1 MLGIHQKYVNEE
13 YAADGT
19 LQKYSLNIP
28 EDFNFAFDVVDE
40 IARREPDKRAMVW
53 CNPAGEEHI
62 FTFADIKRYS
72 DRAACFFRSIGIG
85 KGDMVML
92 LLKRHYEYWFA
103 VLALHKLGAVSIPG
117 VAMLTVKDLV
127 YRFHAA
133 GVKAVV
139 CTADGDTADC
149 ADEAAEVSPT
159 LEAKIIARGHRD
171 GWYSLHDALDADWG
185 EFERPRGADATC
197 VHDRM
202 LMYFTS
208 GTTGMPKM
216 VSHDF
221 SYPLGHIITAKH
233 WQHVEPDGLHLT
245 VADTG
250 WAKAGWGKLYGQWLM
265 ETCLFVYDF
274 DRFESQDLLEKM
286 EKYGVTSFC
295 APPTIYRFFIKG
307 GMEGHTLQ
315 SLRYATTAG
324 EALNAEV
331 FRRFYEYTGVRIMEG
346 FGQTESVVLIGNLFG
361 SHPKPGA
368 LGKPVPLFKI
378 DLIDEDGHP
387 VPPGEVGEIAVD
399 VSHGQRAGLFMG
411 YYKNPE
417 FTKKVWHDGYY
428 HTRDTAWCDEDGYF
442 WYVGRT
448 DDVIKSSGY
457 RIGPFEIESVLMEH
471 PAVLECAVTGA
482 PDPVRGQVIKATIV
496 LTRDYDPS
504 DELKKELQNYVK
516 HQTAPYKYPRIVEF
530 VEELPKT
537 ASGKIRRAE
546 IRKQAFAP
554 VQQGVSGA
562 AF

>member
-1 MLGIHQKYVNEE
+1 MLGIHQPYVNEE
-13 YAADGT
+13 YAPDGT
-19 LQKYSLNIP
+19 LRKFSLNIP
-28 EDFNFAFDVVDE
+28 ENFNFAFDVVDE

-103 VLALHKLGAVSIPG
+103 VLALHKLGAVAIPG

-127 YRFHAA
+127 YRFQAA
-133 GVKAVV
+133 GVRAVV
-139 CTADGDTADC
+139 CTADGDTADSVE
-149 ADEAAEVSPT
+149 EAAAESPL
-159 LEAKIIARGHRD
+159 LESKIIARGRRD
-171 GWYSLHDALDADWG
+171 GWYSFHDALERDWG
-185 EFERPRGADATC
+185 EFERPCGADATH

-208 GTTGMPKM
+208 GTTGLPKM

-250 WAKAGWGKLYGQWLM
+250 WAKAGWGKIYGQWLM
-265 ETCLFVYDF
+265 ETCLFIYDF
-274 DRFESQDLLEKM
+274 DRFESHDLLSKM

-307 GMEGHTLQ
+307 GMQGHTLR

-331 FRRFYEYTGVRIMEG
+331 FRRFYEYTGVKIMEG

-361 SHPKPGA
+361 THPRPGS
-368 LGKPVPLFKI
+368 LGKPVPLFRI
-378 DLIDEDGHP
+378 DLIDEEGNP
-387 VPPGEVGEIAVD
+387 VPTGEVGEIAID
-399 VSHGQRAGLFMG
+399 VSKGQPAGLFMG
-411 YYKNPE
+411 YYKNQE
-417 FTKKVWHDGYY
+417 FTRKVWHDGYY
-428 HTRDTAWCDEDGYF
+428 HTRDTAWRDEEGYF

-482 PDPVRGQVIKATIV
+482 PDPVRGQVIKASIV
-496 LTRDYDPS
+496 LTRDYVPT
-504 DELKKELQNYVK
+504 DELKKELQDYVK

-554 VQQGVSGA
+554 MRQTVSDA
-562 AF
+562 AI